1 MLKMSND
8 HIIVCSFDR
17 KLIASMKK
25 RAVVINTDDYNLIRY
40 MASEVNRENK
50 LHAIRLTISFP
61 LSELEI
67 EDDWRDIP
75 LLIQSN
81 DFGQFKQLIHQMNAL
96 RQLNVRIFL
105 TKENGFNFTGLQIL
119 SSLKIP
125 CGLIMDRD
133 FNAWEESIDLM
144 HYAIYGRTKH
154 APIEPFDYIASQ
166 YGPRNFLDYNTVYFN
181 NPEKY
186 LHLNEAGQVALT
198 SADLEAG
205 NFIAE
210 KLEELELESNEK
222 YLAYLDARHR
232 IMLSMNDCAF
242 CPALRICL
250 GKYGEGREKQ
260 DGCKRFFS
268 DMMEAADFYQLSH
281 NRNNGIWQW

>member
-1 MLKMSND
+1 MNNE
-8 HIIVCSFDR
+8 HIIVCPFDR

-25 RAVVINTDDYNLIRY
+25 RALVILTDDYNLVRY
-40 MASEVNRENK
+40 INSEVNRENK
-50 LHAIRLTISFP
+50 LHAIRLTLSFP
-61 LSELEI
+61 LSELKV

-75 LLIQSN
+75 LLIESG

-96 RQLNVRIFL
+96 RQLNIRIFL
-105 TKENGFNFTGLQIL
+105 NADKSFNFTGLQIL
-119 SSLKIP
+119 SSLQISS
-125 CGLIMDRD
+125 GLVMDRD
-133 FNAWEESIDLM
+133 FNSWEESIDLM

-198 SADLEAG
+198 PSDLEAG

-210 KLEELELESNEK
+210 NLEELELESNED
-222 YLAYLDARHR
+222 YLAYLDTRHK

-250 GKYGEGREKQ
+250 GKFGEKADKQ
-260 DGCKRFFS
+260 DGCKKFFS
-268 DMMEAADFYQLSH
+268 EMMDAADFYQLKH
-281 NRNNGIWQW
+281 NKNNRLWQW